1 MELFSAG
8 RAPCTVVGAR
18 GENNEAYE
26 KGVPCG
32 IIGARLYYVAM
43 TWDLF
48 RNNPVSILYI
58 WEGGIAIYVIQKDSQ
73 NQDDHL
79 AEVVVITSKVREGDF
94 KTAVQELSNKSSVK
108 RISKTI
114 RVYRK

>member
-1 MELFSAG
+1 MRLIVED
-8 RAPCTVVGAR
+8 RC
-18 GENNEAYE
+18 
-26 KGVPCG
+26 GVL
-32 IIGARLYYVAM
+32 AEM
-43 TWDLF
+43 TEVF
-48 RNNPVSILYI
+48 AKYHVSIAQI
-58 WEGGIAIYVIQKDSQ
+58 IQKDSQ

>member
-1 MELFSAG
+1 MSGEWPWSRYSCAIAWAIWKLTPWPDTKRG
-8 RAPCTVVGAR
+8 R
-18 GENNEAYE
+18 
-26 KGVPCG
+26 
-32 IIGARLYYVAM
+32 
-43 TWDLF
+43 
-48 RNNPVSILYI
+48 
-58 WEGGIAIYVIQKDSQ
+58 GGILAAMRVIPPQLAHVIAQIIQKDSQ